1 MGNITNWFLK
11 NSHLLISLVI
21 ILPTSIVYGSPFI
34 LSKQLNIKVNTIDLS
49 NLLKA
54 NMFLYLG
61 ISTVWIL
68 GISKLSYWKRAT
80 ELNILFMLSLGIG
93 RAVSMLLDG
102 LPTSGFIFGIIAE
115 FTIGLYS
122 MYQLKKYSV

>member
-1 MGNITNWFLK
+1 MGNRTNWFLK
-11 NSHLLISLVI
+11 NLHLLISLVI

-68 GISKLSYWKRAT
+68 GISKLSCWKQA
-80 ELNILFMLSLGIG
+80 
-93 RAVSMLLDG
+93 A
-102 LPTSGFIFGIIAE
+102 
-115 FTIGLYS
+115 
-122 MYQLKKYSV
+122 